1 LRIVGGYE
9 FYPSTGWRA
18 SKNLY
23 PSRSKAPRVI
33 DPPSLLG
40 LFQVLKFKRER
51 DLLTNSLQENHSQ
64 SMLGKDLEESRLGVN
79 AR

>member
-1 LRIVGGYE
+1 M
-9 FYPSTGWRA
+9 
-18 SKNLY
+18 
-23 PSRSKAPRVI
+23 SKAPRVI

-40 LFQVLKFKRER
+40 LFQVLNIKRER
-51 DLLTNSLQENHSQ
+51 EGFAHKLTSRIHSQ

>member
-1 LRIVGGYE
+1 L
-9 FYPSTGWRA
+9 RA

-23 PSRSKAPRVI
+23 LSRSKAPRVI

-51 DLLTNSLQENHSQ
+51 ERFSHKLTSRIHSRL
-64 SMLGKDLEESRLGVN
+64 MLGKDLEESRLGVN